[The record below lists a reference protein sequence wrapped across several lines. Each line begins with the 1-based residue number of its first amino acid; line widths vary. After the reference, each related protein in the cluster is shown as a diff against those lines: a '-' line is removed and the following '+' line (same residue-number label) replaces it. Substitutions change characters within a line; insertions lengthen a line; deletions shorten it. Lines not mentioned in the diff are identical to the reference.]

1 MPQCYSTNSNVSS
14 RIRIYLKMQLNRYK
28 ASMQDPE
35 NNKEYHFKLPPS
47 TNDIPIHLA
56 QSPSHFA
63 RFPFAC
69 AM

>member
-1 MPQCYSTNSNVSS
+1 MPQCYYTNSNVSS
-14 RIRIYLKMQLNRYK
+14 RIRIYKKVQLNKYK
-28 ASMQDPE
+28 ASIQDPG
-35 NNKEYHFKLPPS
+35 NNKEHHFKLPPS

-63 RFPFAC
+63 RFSFAC